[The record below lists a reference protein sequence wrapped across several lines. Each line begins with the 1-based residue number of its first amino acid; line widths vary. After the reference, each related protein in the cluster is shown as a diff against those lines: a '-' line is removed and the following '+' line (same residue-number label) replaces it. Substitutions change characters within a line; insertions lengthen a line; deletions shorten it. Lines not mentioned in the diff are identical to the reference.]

1 LVARRLELSMIVAAV
16 VALAAMALQEV
27 VTSDDGATV
36 VATGPAS
43 TAAPAVTATS
53 APLPSATANTIDV
66 SGLVGDTTAAPATTV
81 AATATTAAPVATGGG
96 TPLDAS
102 WPKQLF
108 VLSDSVVLS
117 GKAAI
122 PPRFA
127 DWTVEIDGKAAL
139 MLKAAN
145 ERLQARGKPVG
156 SVAVMAIGYNSL
168 WEKNRRNYDRWAAQ
182 FDKQADELLVTL
194 KELGAKKVVWV
205 TLREPTADTVP
216 AKAVKELSQYSWYF
230 PYVNERLRALAER
243 HPEVALADWTSA
255 SNQNGITYDSIHLND
270 TGAKMMA
277 DVIAAAVGVP
287 APAA

>member
-1 LVARRLELSMIVAAV
+1 MIVVAV
-16 VALAAMALQEV
+16 VALAALALQEV
-27 VTSDDGATV
+27 VTSDADATV
-36 VATGPAS
+36 VTGPAT
-43 TAAPAVTATS
+43 TASPAVTATS
-53 APLPSATANTIDV
+53 APSPSATAHTIDV
-66 SGLVGDTTAAPATTV
+66 TGLVGDTTVAPATT
-81 AATATTAAPVATGGG
+81 AATATTAAPAAPGGG

-122 PPRFA
+122 PARFS

-145 ERLQARGKPVG
+145 ERLRARGKPVG

-168 WEKNRRNYDRWAAQ
+168 WEKDRRNYDRWAAQ

-194 KELGAKKVVWV
+194 RDLGAKKVVWV
-205 TLREPTADTVP
+205 TLREPTPDTVP

-243 HPEVALADWTSA
+243 HPEVALADWTSV

-287 APAA
+287 ATAA

>member
-1 LVARRLELSMIVAAV
+1 MIVAAV

-27 VTSDDGATV
+27 VTSDDAATV
-36 VATGPAS
+36 VTAGPAT
-43 TAAPAVTATS
+43 TATPAVTATS
-53 APLPSATANTIDV
+53 VPLPSVSPNTIDV
-66 SGLVGDTTAAPATTV
+66 SGLVGDTTVAPATT
-81 AATATTAAPVATGGG
+81 AAAAATTATTAPVATGGG

-122 PPRFA
+122 PARFS

-145 ERLQARGKPVG
+145 ERLQARGRPVG

-230 PYVNERLRALAER
+230 PYVNERLHALAER
-243 HPEVALADWTSA
+243 HPEVALADWASV

-287 APAA
+287 APVA